1 MTGFLFLEDL
11 CFSENLL
18 LVKSDLQNGIIKI
31 IQTINTIM
39 FNSKRILLFFFL
51 LFSASQAYAI
61 PSTSFFLFGSE
72 ISPIC
77 SLSSS
82 VKNISDFDV
91 TPYLKSGGFICPED
105 IAMNLIAS
113 QQGTQGLLPI
123 QPLLSETGYESSYPE
138 SPLFAGMWSNIVLW
152 MSRIL
157 IVAALYRSVSIL
169 IEVYKADNKVKVL
182 TGYKIRALAIV
193 NTVLFANIGP
203 TLLNLL
209 FALGIFYS
217 NGNFLEDAIVTMK
230 DDANAS
236 TLEQDEKYVL
246 SSNSAA
252 QMNIA
257 TAANVTLNAQF
268 SYNLSNMTEKPGFLR
283 GSMTK
288 SEAIDAMFE
297 YNKINFKLDDKL
309 NINVDAT
316 SKISNI
322 LNVYKSGMKY
332 TIYKDD
338 SAYDSDFRDAFGYL
352 ANYGTVT
359 VGSNATSFEQQ
370 SNESAN
376 DGTVFKSL
384 RNIQDQSAQILGP
397 KRNAWIETMK
407 AEYLKSMDSSDFI
420 SSDLKINKDI
430 SESAGGSIKDIVAN
444 NLNLAEAGLKNPAS
458 YDIVNGYAYANAFSG
473 FLGHDMT
480 ENGDSL
486 SAQND
491 YITEN
496 ITLQIRNAYCTDN
509 WTRYRQERENI
520 AKFNQLPDDTPVKE
534 IIYKKIYLSMVC
546 GNLNKATRK
555 IDILGFEDKA
565 MLGKEMKNALATK
578 LAIDSVNASVY
589 LGAKQALMADKGKQ
603 AALNYAILINLKK
616 GMIGAGL
623 ADVEH
628 SNYLNAKILKKRA
641 LNSNLYWSYVN
652 AGVDNDNYVI
662 KEQIIGSKDV
672 DLSDGAYSKFADN
685 YPVLKPYFNNLTIA
699 PVANITPTSL
709 SQTSSVDDLFDIQGK
724 LLSALGQNGDSVKLM
739 GRLPMG
745 LTPREG
751 AKLCDAKPDEC
762 LANPTV
768 LFEVGLRL
776 KGDEDIEYGYTIL
789 AGSAAFD
796 LIIEAKDTLGG
807 AVKQVTAGFGMKRL
821 SPLIQ
826 FAYNTSS
833 VLLLALAY
841 GGKLFFNTLKP
852 VGYIML
858 GTGYFSKYFLTIMK
872 LLIMIGIL
880 IPASWQYALVK
891 YIYGPYYS
899 FVAMNAKN
907 EQDSAKAQIS
917 LFYKLLTL
925 FGVFI
930 IFSIIWRIGNFFLM
944 NFDPSWLIRSIL
956 LMGDESFISQLI
968 MSVIVSGALV
978 FYAVNQLKQI
988 SIKHEET
995 MSVIAQASGTY
1006 ENNVVDEAKKIAMNP
1021 RNIDLVRQGIDGISN
1036 KATNTYKEK
1045 NRRREREK
1053 EELRRQ
1059 FKEVEQGSEGS
1070 RKR

>member
-1 MTGFLFLEDL
+1 
-11 CFSENLL
+11 
-18 LVKSDLQNGIIKI
+18 
-31 IQTINTIM
+31 M
-39 FNSKRILLFFFL
+39 FNPKRLLLFFFL

-77 SLSSS
+77 SLSSNI
-82 VKNISDFDV
+82 KNISDFDV
-91 TPYLKSGGFICPED
+91 TPYLKSGGYICPED
-105 IAMNLIAS
+105 IAMNLNVS
-113 QQGTQGLLPI
+113 QQGTQGVKPI
-123 QPLLSETGYESSYPE
+123 QSLLSEVGYESSYPE
-138 SPLFAGMWSNIVLW
+138 SPLFAGMWSNIILW
-152 MSRIL
+152 LSRIL
-157 IVAALYRSVSIL
+157 LCAALYRTVSIL
-169 IEVYKADNKVKVL
+169 FEVYRAENKIKVL
-182 TGYKIRALAIV
+182 TGYKIRAFAIV
-193 NTVLFANIGP
+193 NTVMFANLGP
-203 TLLNLL
+203 TILNLL

-217 NGNFLEDAIVTMK
+217 NGNFLEDAIITMK

-236 TLEQDEKYVL
+236 KLEQDEKYVL

-257 TAANVTLNAQF
+257 TAANITLNAQF

-397 KRNAWIETMK
+397 KRKAWIETMK

-420 SSDLKINKDI
+420 SSDLKINTDI
-430 SESAGGSIKDIVAN
+430 SDSAGSSIKDLVAN

-458 YDIVNGYAYANAFSG
+458 YDIINGYAYANAFSG

-486 SAQND
+486 SEQND

-496 ITLQIRNAYCTDN
+496 ITLQVRNAYCTDN

-520 AKFNQLPDDTPVKE
+520 AKFNQLADETPVKE
-534 IIYKKIYLSMVC
+534 IIYKKIFLSLVC
-546 GNLNKATRK
+546 GNLNKATHK

-589 LGAKQALMADKGKQ
+589 LGAKKELMADKGKQ
-603 AALNYAILINLKK
+603 AALNYSILVNLKK

-623 ADVEH
+623 ADVQY

-662 KEQIIGSKDV
+662 KEQITGFSDV
-672 DLSDGAYSKFADN
+672 DLKDDAYSKFSDT

-709 SQTSSVDDLFDIQGK
+709 SQTSNIDDLFDIQGK
-724 LLSALGQNGDSVKLM
+724 LLSALGQNGDAVKLL
-739 GRLPMG
+739 GRLPMN

-751 AKLCDAKPDEC
+751 AKLCDAKPAEC
-762 LANPTV
+762 LSNPTI

-796 LIIEAKDTLGG
+796 LIIEAKDSLGG

-821 SPLIQ
+821 SPIIQ

-858 GTGYFSKYFLTIMK
+858 GTGYFSKYFLTLMK

-880 IPASWQYALVK
+880 IPTSWHFVLVK
-891 YIYGPYYS
+891 YIFGPYYS
-899 FVAMNAKN
+899 FVAMNAKT
-907 EQDSAKAQIS
+907 EQDSARALIS
-917 LFYKLLTL
+917 LFYKLVHL
-925 FGVFI
+925 FAVFI
-930 IFSIIWRIGNFFLM
+930 IFSIIYRIGNFFLM

-956 LMGDESFISQLI
+956 LMGDDSFISQLI

-988 SIKHEET
+988 TIKHEET
-995 MSVIAQASGTY
+995 MNVIAKASGTY
-1006 ENNVVDEAKKIAMNP
+1006 DNTVVQEAKDVAMNA
-1021 RNIDLVRQGIDGISN
+1021 RNIDLVRQGFEGASR
-1036 KATNTYKEK
+1036 KATSTLRDKERARK
-1045 NRRREREK
+1045 ANQ
-1053 EELRRQ
+1053 EELRRR
-1059 FKEVEQGSEGS
+1059 FTEVEQGSEGNT
-1070 RKR
+1070 RR

>member
-1 MTGFLFLEDL
+1 
-11 CFSENLL
+11 
-18 LVKSDLQNGIIKI
+18 
-31 IQTINTIM
+31 
-39 FNSKRILLFFFL
+39 
-51 LFSASQAYAI
+51 
-61 PSTSFFLFGSE
+61 
-72 ISPIC
+72 
-77 SLSSS
+77 
-82 VKNISDFDV
+82 
-91 TPYLKSGGFICPED
+91 
-105 IAMNLIAS
+105 
-113 QQGTQGLLPI
+113 
-123 QPLLSETGYESSYPE
+123 
-138 SPLFAGMWSNIVLW
+138 MWSNIVLW

-157 IVAALYRSVSIL
+157 IVAAAWRTVSIL
-169 IEVYKADNKVKVL
+169 IEVYKSDNKVKTL
-182 TGYKIRALAIV
+182 TGYKIRAFAII
-193 NTVLFANIGP
+193 NTVMFVNVGP
-203 TLLNLL
+203 TILNLL

-217 NGNFLEDAIVTMK
+217 NGVFLDDAIVTMK
-230 DDANAS
+230 DDGNS
-236 TLEQDEKYVL
+236 SVLEQDEKYVL

-268 SYNLSNMTEKPGFLR
+268 SYDLINMTDKPGVFG

-297 YNKINFKLDDKL
+297 YNKINFKLNKKL
-309 NINVDAT
+309 DINIDVT
-316 SKISNI
+316 SNISNI

-332 TIYKDD
+332 TIFKDD
-338 SAYDSDFRDAFGYL
+338 SDYDSDYRDAFGYL

-384 RNIQDQSAQILGP
+384 RNIQDQAAQILGP
-397 KRNAWIETMK
+397 KRNAWIETVK
-407 AEYLKSMDSSDFI
+407 ADYLKRMDSSDFI
-420 SSDLKINKDI
+420 SSDLKINTEI
-430 SESAGGSIKDIVAN
+430 SESAGSSIKDIVAN

-486 SAQND
+486 SEQND
-491 YITEN
+491 YITAN
-496 ITLQIRNAYCTDN
+496 ITLPIKNAYCTDN

-534 IIYKKIYLSMVC
+534 IKYKKISLSLVC
-546 GNLNKATRK
+546 GNLNKATHK
-555 IDILGFEDKA
+555 IDVLGFEDKA

-589 LGAKQALMADKGKQ
+589 LGAKEKLMADKGKQ
-603 AALNYAILINLKK
+603 AALNYSILINLKK

-623 ADVEH
+623 ADVAY
-628 SNYLNAKILKKRA
+628 SNYQNAKILKKRA

-662 KEQIIGSKDV
+662 KEQIIGSSDV
-672 DLSDGAYSKFADN
+672 DLKDGAYNKFAEN

-709 SQTSSVDDLFDIQGK
+709 AQTSAIDELFDIQGK
-724 LLSALGQNGDSVKLM
+724 LLSALGQNGDAVKLL
-739 GRLPMG
+739 GRLP
-745 LTPREG
+745 LNKTAREG
-751 AKLCDAKPDEC
+751 AKICDATPSEC
-762 LANPTV
+762 LANSTI
-768 LFEVGLRL
+768 LFEAGLRL

-796 LIIEAKDTLGG
+796 LIIEAKDSLGG
-807 AVKQVTAGFGMKRL
+807 VVKQVTAGFGMKRL

-858 GTGYFSKYFLTIMK
+858 GTGYFCKYFLSIMK
-872 LLIMIGIL
+872 LLIIIGIL
-880 IPASWQYALVK
+880 IPVSWHFALLK
-891 YIYGPYYS
+891 YIFGPYYS
-899 FVAMNAKN
+899 LVAMDAKTEEN
-907 EQDSAKAQIS
+907 SAAALKD
-917 LFYKLLTL
+917 LYFKLLHL
-925 FGVFI
+925 FLVFI
-930 IFSIIWRIGNFFLM
+930 IFSIIYRIGNFFLM
-944 NFDPSWLIRSIL
+944 NFDASWLIRSIL
-956 LMGDESFISQLI
+956 LMGDDSFISQLI

-995 MSVIAQASGTY
+995 MKVIAKASGTY
-1006 ENNVVDEAKKIAMNP
+1006 DNTVVEEGKNIAMNS
-1021 RNIDLVRQGIDGISN
+1021 RNIDLVRQGFDGASR
-1036 KATNTYKEK
+1036 KAANTFKER
-1045 NRRREREK
+1045 NRESKRKK
-1053 EELRRQ
+1053 EELERQ
-1059 FKEVEQGSEGS
+1059 FREVEQGSDGNT
-1070 RKR
+1070 RR